1 MKLIQK
7 QGSRHREFELKGDKL
22 HVKTKSMGE
31 YNEYTID
38 VEYIGEERF
47 YKTHSKMG
55 PRIVGIVFYIIM
67 IISVLGILLEDN
79 WAASENIV
87 GLIIGIFLFGGLG
100 SLAFFSELRNELHL
114 VGGSAQVMF
123 LLNKPS
129 KEEMENFINELITRS
144 RKTLI
149 DKYSKVDPD
158 LPEEIQIRNLYW
170 LKEKGLISE
179 EEYAEL
185 KQEYRNS
192 KLMQ

>member
-79 WAASENIV
+79 WAASENII